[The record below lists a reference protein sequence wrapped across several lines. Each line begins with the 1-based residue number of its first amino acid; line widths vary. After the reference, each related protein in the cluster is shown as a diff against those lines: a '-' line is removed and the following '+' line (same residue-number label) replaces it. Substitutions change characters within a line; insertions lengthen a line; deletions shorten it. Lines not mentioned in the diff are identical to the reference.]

1 MLNFKKD
8 KGLGFLEKVC
18 VKGTKYLFN
27 ILLNYKVKEKVIGS
41 KWVQTVLIYEE

>member
-27 ILLNYKVKEKVIGS
+27 ILLNYKVKKKSDWFKMSPNSSHI
-41 KWVQTVLIYEE
+41 